1 MVKEEITVKLKG
13 GINARPAAM
22 LVQVASR
29 FDSKIYIEAEN
40 RRMNAKS
47 IMGMMALGLDSGEIV
62 TITADGSDEVDAL
75 KDVVEYLT
83 NHSA

>member
-1 MVKEEITVKLKG
+1 MKEKTVTIGLTDG
-13 GINARPAAM
+13 LDAGVIAV
-22 LVQVASR
+22 LVQRACKFSSSV
-29 FDSKIYIEAEN
+29 YLQAEGKKV
-40 RRMNAKS
+40 NAKS